1 MCSIH
6 TAPDLPRSSEVLI
19 QQSRWPTDRATIAYD
34 AAFRAVN
41 GCKDLVQVKSSIPV
55 VVPPFR
61 GAGTFSFGAG
71 IWLLSAAKSQ
81 LDLQHRSNWD
91 LAAECSQIHPA
102 AKSILQPNP
111 HWLCSAPSVVQDAR
125 EFGQL
130 LSSSTRT
137 LPAL

>member
-55 VVPPFR
+55 VVPPIPRSWDFFFLSWDLAALCSQIP
-61 GAGTFSFGAG
+61 AGSAAQIQLGFGCRTQPNPSCSQ
-71 IWLLSAAKSQ
+71 IHSAAKST
-81 LDLQHRSNWD
+81 LTLQRSFLSFKT
-91 LAAECSQIHPA
+91 LANSGSC
-102 AKSILQPNP
+102 
-111 HWLCSAPSVVQDAR
+111 
-125 EFGQL
+125 
-130 LSSSTRT
+130 
-137 LPAL
+137 